1 MNRRARPFRC
11 RAGGFTLMEMM
22 ITMAI
27 FILLVAAVFALMT
40 GVLEST
46 ASLQDTQN
54 RREETTAL
62 YAFLK
67 QKLTTL
73 PAHYTVVS
81 YQRGDGEGLTQNGV
95 LYGNA
100 TQASVVDAKVQD
112 NGYYTIRF
120 ATYAVDTAE
129 STSTDARQVMQ
140 QLVTTDDPSLT
151 WRKLVTDIKT
161 LDWKFQDFNDP
172 NWSEI
177 WTSSTEPNLIEF
189 TMQPAAETQLVTMD
203 FWLPAIQAPSM
214 GAARQAARASSSQ

>member
-1 MNRRARPFRC
+1 MNRRALPFRC

-40 GVLEST
+40 GVLQST
-46 ASLQDTQN
+46 STLQDTQN

-100 TQASVVDAKVQD
+100 NQASVVDAKVQD

-120 ATYAVDTAE
+120 ATYAIDTAE
-129 STSTDARQVMQ
+129 TTSADARQIMQ
-140 QLVTTDDPSLT
+140 QLVTTDDPSLV

-172 NWSEI
+172 NWVEI

-203 FWLPAIQAPSM
+203 FWLPAIHAPSM
-214 GAARQAARASSSQ
+214 GAARQAARTSTTP